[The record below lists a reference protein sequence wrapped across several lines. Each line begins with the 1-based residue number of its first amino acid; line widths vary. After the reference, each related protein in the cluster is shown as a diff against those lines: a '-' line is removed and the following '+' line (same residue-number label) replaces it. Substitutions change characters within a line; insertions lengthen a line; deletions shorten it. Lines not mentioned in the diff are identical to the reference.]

1 MENAEQIVSDLE
13 SYALTGNITSI
24 MQLLTDK
31 GKRLTMRDSRVL
43 GIITLGQLKKAITE
57 SETVSNEM
65 NREEELD
72 KRTAYFNKLHH
83 LIRFIDGI
91 SRKSHLQLSFIP
103 SLDKKCLYI
112 SDDGTM
118 MSLAIGQYSNKK
130 IITGTELQDMLKDIE
145 SSYEVDTTRTIF
157 INNINAWLNTL
168 SDQEKFNIHYSWQD
182 IVKKSE
188 STEIF
193 NQTKFLMEINLFNI
207 QQHIKDQQNANLQPN
222 PWVAHNFYKAFVKFL
237 KEYKNNFIGHELM
250 KLIKSVPGIGDNFN
264 QQGRRLFRKFG
275 QDIKKAELERPF
287 YMIASAL
294 IGANEIDKVLDANKM
309 FLRYNAHED
318 TEVGKYWYNRY
329 KTLVKNVSYQDMNE
343 FIENFKVVQE
353 SGDWGNIWDIIKDI
367 EAKHNTTCKAF
378 EELTPHKDDFAIYIT
393 YVILALHQM
402 YPNAFSRSSHAENIR
417 KMTIVMQEA
426 ISDKIKGDITV
437 DDVSGSVVT
446 GSVFEMF
453 QRDGYTSWPSRFEY
467 IWKPAIKSVHAQCVG
482 HKVAESKTDK
492 EIGHQKD
499 CILRYIREE
508 NFPFTHTGYSHV
520 GTELVTIK
528 FDDRSNTSKTMAGL
542 HCKPVTDGGTVENGL
557 IWGLAADNGGEW
569 KYENLNDKFD
579 SPSDYWE
586 SLGNH
591 NTGMLEKNQKD
602 LSPMQRSNIKKFIEL
617 CYTLASRGINYKY
630 KKSN

>member
-1 MENAEQIVSDLE
+1 MENAQQIVSDLE

-24 MQLLTDK
+24 MELLTGK
-31 GKRLTMRDSRVL
+31 GKHLTMRDSRVL
-43 GIITLGQLKKAITE
+43 GTITLGQLKKAITE

-72 KRTAYFNKLHH
+72 KRSAYFNKLHH

-130 IITGTELQDMLKDIE
+130 IITGTELQEMLKDIE

-157 INNINAWLNTL
+157 INNINTWLNTL
-168 SDQEKFNIHYSWQD
+168 SDQEMLNIHHSWQD
-182 IVKKSE
+182 IVKKSG

-250 KLIKSVPGIGDNFN
+250 TLIKSVRGIGRDFN
-264 QQGRRLFRKFG
+264 QQARHLFRKFG

-294 IGANEIDKVLDANKM
+294 IGADNIDKVLDANKM

-318 TEVGKYWYNRY
+318 KEVGKYWYGRY
-329 KTLVKNVSYQDMNE
+329 KTLVQNLSYQDMNE

-353 SGDWGNIWDIIKDI
+353 SGDWGNIWDTIKDI
-367 EAKHNTTCKAF
+367 EAKHNTTCRAF

-402 YPNAFSRSSHAENIR
+402 HENAFSRSSATENIR
-417 KMTIVMQEA
+417 GITERMQEA
-426 ISDKIKGDITV
+426 ITAAIKGDITV
-437 DDVSGSVVT
+437 DDVSGSVIT
-446 GSVFEMF
+446 GSVFEVF
-453 QRDGYTSWPSRFEY
+453 QRDGYTSWPSRFEH

-482 HKVAESKTDK
+482 HKVAESKADK
-492 EIGHQKD
+492 EIKHQKE
-499 CILRYIREE
+499 CILRYIKEE
-508 NFPFTHTGYSHV
+508 QLPLTYTGYSHV
-520 GTELVTIK
+520 GTELVSIK
-528 FDDRSNTSKTMAGL
+528 FNDTNNTSKTMAGL
-542 HCKPVTDGGTVENGL
+542 HCKPVTDGGTVDNGL
-557 IWGLAADNGGEW
+557 IWGLTADNGGEW
-569 KYENLNDKFD
+569 KFENLNDKFD

-591 NTGMLEKNQKD
+591 NTIMLKKNQND
-602 LSPMQRSNIKKFIEL
+602 LSSMQQNFITKFIEL
-617 CYTLASRGINYKY
+617 CYVLANRGINYKY